1 MKGFKK
7 GKITVNY
14 RLGKE
19 LGSGSFGSVRL
30 AVHKASNI
38 NVAIKIIKKSMID
51 QDEIYFDLM
60 KNEL

>member
-7 GKITVNY
+7 GKITANY

-19 LGSGSFGSVRL
+19 LGCGSFGSVRL

-51 QDEIYFDLM
+51 QDEIYFELM

>member
-1 MKGFKK
+1 MAE
-7 GKITVNY
+7 

-19 LGSGSFGSVRL
+19 LGSGSFGAVRL

-51 QDEIYFDLM
+51 QDEIYFELM